1 MRSSGSGSECWHLLH
16 QYLAKAKLIQW
27 SLPKWPKFSVSKNS
41 ACTCF
46 ATWHR
51 SCPPTLYNTWPHSPL
66 NDPCCYLLLL
76 LFMFTNSTWI
86 RSALEWNS
94 DTSTGCL
101 SLTLVNDTYRRPFT
115 ISWALS
121 GNMESRTSLR
131 ILEMS
136 KLGCNGPRALE
147 RAFVA
152 SRSTKLV
159 HSPNRK
165 KWHYFDILHLHK
177 PRPLYYMNIQCK
189 CHYMYYT
196 YSILFVN

>member
-1 MRSSGSGSECWHLLH
+1 M
-16 QYLAKAKLIQW
+16 LAHALTHDTNPAQ
-27 SLPKWPKFSVSKNS
+27 
-41 ACTCF
+41 
-46 ATWHR
+46 
-51 SCPPTLYNTWPHSPL
+51 CPPHLHNTWPHSPL
-66 NDPCCYLLLL
+66 DDPCRYLLL
-76 LFMFTNSTWI
+76 LFMFTNATWI

-101 SLTLVNDTYRRPFT
+101 SLTLVRDTYKRPLT

-121 GNMESRTSLR
+121 GNMESNTSLR

-159 HSPNRK
+159 HSPNKKKCFHLILCGVFLTKRK
-165 KWHYFDILHLHK
+165 VIIINCFFFA
-177 PRPLYYMNIQCK
+177 MNTHCI
-189 CHYMYYT
+189 CHYY
-196 YSILFVN
+196 LL

>member
-1 MRSSGSGSECWHLLH
+1 MLAHALTHDTDPVH
-16 QYLAKAKLIQW
+16 Q
-27 SLPKWPKFSVSKNS
+27 
-41 ACTCF
+41 
-46 ATWHR
+46 
-51 SCPPTLYNTWPHSPL
+51 LYITPDHIHPL
-66 NDPCCYLLLL
+66 MIPELCYLLLL

-131 ILEMS
+131 ILEIS
-136 KLGCNGPRALE
+136 KLGCNGPSALE

-159 HSPNRK
+159 HSPNKK
-165 KWHYFDILHLHK
+165 KWH
-177 PRPLYYMNIQCK
+177 
-189 CHYMYYT
+189 
-196 YSILFVN
+196 